1 MVKFQKEKVKWI
13 IQSARNLEKW
23 SRKVKIHN
31 FFFFKVSY
39 HKHLLFKA
47 KVCAGFTINYHGSK
61 PEPQKSPKNLLFFN
75 FKEFSTMSYLSG
87 HYSDNVPHQNQ
98 VSKLPSFCWC
108 LQFGLS
114 PSHSFVLSR
123 QSLKYLQAYS
133 HLKVWLLLWKSPWWW
148 QRPSA
153 QQGLRQDCTLL
164 FGEDVAV
171 S

>member
-1 MVKFQKEKVKWI
+1 MVKFQKEKMKWI

-31 FFFFKVSY
+31 FFFLKFP
-39 HKHLLFKA
+39 
-47 KVCAGFTINYHGSK
+47 TINTFSSR
-61 PEPQKSPKNLLFFN
+61 PRSVLVLLLTIMDPNQSPKNLFFFN
-75 FKEFSTMSYLSG
+75 FKEFSTTSYLSG

-114 PSHSFVLSR
+114 PSQSFVLSR